1 MEVAALKV
9 GRNEITVPAIQS
21 LAFEGGGALYIQYT
35 GNDSS
40 DRYAVRVSGGAREP
54 VLNLYGIS
62 DEQERKKRITAY
74 VEELEEQAASL
85 EARHKELHQ
94 DAVEEGNKVNRKFD
108 RQNCI
113 LGATDI
119 MLNQMM
125 YSVSGEQILKGLGKG
140 STEEKAERLDRSLQ
154 AMDQMLAYFYQHKGL
169 SADSSAPATDRM
181 PAQHLNIRYMMFA
194 GRLCT
199 RRKHV
204 GIEWGSV
211 AGLSNSEPIAADENG
226 KYESGHLFGWGI
238 AHEIGH
244 NINQGAYAVAEI
256 TNNYFSLLASAKDTN
271 ESIRFSYDK
280 VYDKVTSN
288 TVGRSPDVFTQLALY
303 WQLHLAYD
311 RDTTINL

>member
-1 MEVAALKV
+1 MQVWEACCRSIRPSRRQKDGHLGFSGLNAWQPLGITAYEGEQLVIYVGHNDLKTGSNAKLKLIATQYHAEASAMAVEVAALKV

-154 AMDQMLAYFYQHKGL
+154 AMDQMLAYFYQHKG
-169 SADSSAPATDRM
+169 
-181 PAQHLNIRYMMFA
+181 
-194 GRLCT
+194 
-199 RRKHV
+199 
-204 GIEWGSV
+204 
-211 AGLSNSEPIAADENG
+211 
-226 KYESGHLFGWGI
+226 
-238 AHEIGH
+238 
-244 NINQGAYAVAEI
+244 
-256 TNNYFSLLASAKDTN
+256 
-271 ESIRFSYDK
+271 
-280 VYDKVTSN
+280 
-288 TVGRSPDVFTQLALY
+288 
-303 WQLHLAYD
+303 
-311 RDTTINL
+311 